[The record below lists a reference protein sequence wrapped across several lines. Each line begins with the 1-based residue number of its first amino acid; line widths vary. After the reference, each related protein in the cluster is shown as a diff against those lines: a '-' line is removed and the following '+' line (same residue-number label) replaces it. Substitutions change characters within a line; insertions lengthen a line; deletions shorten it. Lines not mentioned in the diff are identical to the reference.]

1 MLMDKWARTLK
12 AFDDL
17 LLNILVLTLPILIYS
32 KLRMDKPYQEPSIF
46 NPKWVFAYCSPL
58 AVFCIS
64 HPLFSAGE
72 ISYDLSLIPLLA
84 AFLYGGIGSGLIVSA
99 VEIVFSYYFHGPE
112 VEWVA
117 LITVFLIPFILSFIY
132 LSNWKHKSPKIM
144 FPALLALICAF
155 ATFCVSLFDSFTNEI
170 PFTLSSILI
179 GLGYCVIHM
188 LTMSMITFLIEHI
201 KENLA
206 LRQEFQKS
214 EKLNVLSELAASV
227 AHEIR
232 NPMTVARGFMQILNQ
247 SQVSEEK
254 KRMYTAMVIEEID
267 RAQNIISDY
276 LSLAKPQAEKLE
288 KLDAS
293 TLSQKLANLIN
304 PYASLLNVQIAFE
317 MESYLWILANGE
329 KLMQCLVNLTKNGIE
344 AMPDGGT
351 LQIRGY
357 KEKDLVRIE
366 IRDNGIGMTHEQ
378 LERLGTP
385 FYSTKQKGTGLGMM
399 VSYRIIKTFGGTI
412 DVTSQL
418 NKGTCFVVTL
428 PGAS

>member
-1 MLMDKWARTLK
+1 LK

-17 LLNILVLTLPILIYS
+17 LLNIMVLTVPILIYY
-32 KLRMDKPYQEPSIF
+32 KLRLDKPYQEQSIF
-46 NPKWVFAYCSPL
+46 NPKWVFAFCSPV
-58 AVFCIS
+58 AVFCIC
-64 HPLFSAGE
+64 HPLISTGE

-99 VEIVFSYYFHGPE
+99 VEIAFSYYFHGPE
-112 VEWVA
+112 VVWVA

-132 LSNWKHKSPKIM
+132 LSNWKHKSPKVM
-144 FPALLALICAF
+144 FPALLALVTAF
-155 ATFCVSLFDSFTNEI
+155 ASFCVSLIDTLTNEI
-170 PFTLSSILI
+170 PFTLSFILL
-179 GLGYCVIHM
+179 GLGYCLIHM
-188 LTMSMITFLIEHI
+188 LMMWVITFLIEHL
-201 KENLA
+201 KENMA
-206 LRQEFQKS
+206 MRREFQKT

-267 RAQNIISDY
+267 RAQSIISDY

-293 TLSQKLANLIN
+293 SLSQKLANLIN
-304 PYASLLNVQIAFE
+304 PYASLRSVEIAFD
-317 MESYLWILANGE
+317 MEPSLWIVANGE
-329 KLMQCLVNLTKNGIE
+329 KLLQCLVNLTKNGIE

-351 LQIRGY
+351 LHIKGY
-357 KEKDLVRIE
+357 TLNGIVRIE
-366 IRDNGIGMTHEQ
+366 IRDSGIGMTHEQ

-385 FYSTKQKGTGLGMM
+385 FYSTKLKGTGLGMM
-399 VSYRIIKTFGGTI
+399 VSYRIIKTFGGSI

-418 NKGTCFVVTL
+418 KKGTCFIVTL